1 MSSAVIG
8 ANVAQT
14 HSALGAP
21 TAGLG
26 DRFTDNA
33 GKGWLYVR
41 ANGAIT
47 GEGYVV
53 IIDETYDAAQITTS
67 NDALG
72 DLIGVAS
79 VAFADNDYGWVQV
92 SGPCNIRVSA
102 SCAANAPLNT
112 TATAGQL
119 DDDATAAALVIAG
132 AVLTTS
138 RGGSA
143 GTAAGVLSNPYV
155 VNDAAAGIAAAGV
168 TSTVAELNYLD
179 ITTLGTGA
187 ASKAVVLDAGEDYTW
202 PATGILTYGV
212 LKDPAGTTLG
222 ATAAEINRAADV
234 SARVQELTVSGA
246 VTAGVQSVELNHAT
260 VVIAATIAS
269 SANHPGLFIAKDTS
283 ATGTEAHTLTLTSG
297 TFNGTNNVATFN
309 ARDETLIVYFDSAG
323 RGQVIANIGAVAL
336 S

>member
-1 MSSAVIG
+1 MSVMG
-8 ANVAQT
+8 ASVVST
-14 HSALGAP
+14 ESALGAK

-26 DRFTDNA
+26 DRYTAQD
-33 GKGWLYVR
+33 GKEWVYVQ

-47 GEGYVV
+47 GAGYVV
-53 IIDETYDAAQITTS
+53 IIDEAYDAAQITTS

-72 DLIGVAS
+72 DKVGVANC
-79 VAFADNDYGWVQV
+79 AFADNDYGWVQIY
-92 SGPCNIRVSA
+92 GPCLIRVSA
-102 SCAANAPLNT
+102 SCAANVPLNT

-132 AVLTTS
+132 AVLTTA
-138 RGGSA
+138 RAASA
-143 GTAAGVLSNPYV
+143 GTAPGILTYPYV
-155 VNDAAAGIAAAGV
+155 VNDAVASLAAAGV
-168 TSTVAELNYLD
+168 TASAAELNYND

-202 PATGILTYGV
+202 PATGVLTYGV

-234 SARVQELTVSGA
+234 SARVQEITASGA
-246 VTAGVQSVELNHAT
+246 ITAGVQSVELNHAS

-269 SANHPGLFIAKDTS
+269 SVNHPGLFIIKDTS
-283 ATGTEAHTLTLTSG
+283 ATGTEAHTVTLTAG
-297 TFNGTNNVATFN
+297 TFNGTATVATLD
-309 ARDETLIVYFDSAG
+309 ARDEMLVVYFDSAG
-323 RGQVIANIGAVAL
+323 RGQVIANVGSVAL